1 MVQPEKSI
9 LPAKAFFL
17 NLLIYVVPPLVF
29 CIQMFFLWP
38 LEISTKIQVVL
49 SPGFFVHF
57 ILSVILPVIFWY
69 VVSAGVGKK
78 IKDEEDV
85 SKINRL
91 VSVYPR
97 ISILVPVILSISFSI
112 SVSLGL
118 KSSGVKTIASSVYTS
133 AIGSTFVFGLFIY
146 VFFIEK
152 FEEYLKWLPLTGK
165 NLSLKFSVRNISVSV
180 FSLLGTVMLILSVLF
195 FKNDEI
201 SMQVFFFTKLL
212 PVLSVCVL
220 CCLIEYASLG
230 KSVESRLAD
239 VVTLATSLS
248 RKNYN
253 INLIPVISRDEFGL
267 LAAELNNFYEITRK
281 IFLNFRESVKYI
293 KTVVDELFQDLSNS
307 QTAIEQ
313 INENVSQVKN
323 LSVEQ
328 SAGVE
333 ETKATVLQIVK
344 GLEKLNGN
352 IESQAASLTQSSA
365 SIEEMVANI
374 RSVSEILNQ
383 NSQSVAALEE
393 SSLKGQKLVLQAVE
407 ASNQIIN
414 ESAGLLE
421 ASSVIQAIA
430 SQTNLLAMN
439 AAIEAA
445 HAGEAGKGFAV
456 VADEIRKLAEESND
470 QGKVITQRLNN
481 LQNSI
486 NDIASATKDVEVQF
500 QEIFDKTN
508 AVKSQAAIINNA
520 MEEQTAGSGEVLTA
534 IHQINDI
541 TEDIRNESAQMLA
554 GGKNIAEEME
564 ILAKGIASINS
575 MMNTVLE
582 STEMIKS
589 GIRNQQGNS
598 ENTRNHIK
606 GIDGDISSF
615 NF

>member
-1 MVQPEKSI
+1 MVQPEKNI

>member
-1 MVQPEKSI
+1 MQPEKNI

-57 ILSVILPVIFWY
+57 ILSVIFPVILW
-69 VVSAGVGKK
+69 VLVSGSIRKEMNNEGG
-78 IKDEEDV
+78 I

-97 ISILVPVILSISFSI
+97 LSILLPIILGISFSFF
-112 SVSLGL
+112 VSMGL
-118 KSSGVKTIASSVYTS
+118 KSSGSSIITSAVYTS
-133 AIGSTFVFGLFIY
+133 SVGSTFVFGLFFY

-180 FSLLGTVMLILSVLF
+180 FSLLGTVLLILSVLF
-195 FKNDEI
+195 FKTDEV
-201 SMQVFFFTKLL
+201 SMLVFFFSKLL
-212 PVLSVCVL
+212 PVLGVCVL
-220 CCLIEYASLG
+220 CCLIEYVSLG
-230 KSVESRLAD
+230 KSVERRLAD
-239 VVTLATSLS
+239 VVTLASSLS
-248 RKNYN
+248 QRNYN
-253 INLIPVISRDEFGL
+253 MNLIPVISRDEFGL

-414 ESAGLLE
+414 ESEGLLE

-470 QGKVITQRLNN
+470 QGKGITQRLNN

-486 NDIASATKDVEVQF
+486 NDIAGATKDVEVQF

-582 STEMIKS
+582 SAEMITA
-589 GIRNQQGNS
+589 GIRNQQANS
-598 ENTRNHIK
+598 ENTRDHIK

>member
-1 MVQPEKSI
+1 MVQPEKNI

-133 AIGSTFVFGLFIY
+133 AMGSTFVFGLFFY

-195 FKNDEI
+195 FKTDEV

-230 KSVESRLAD
+230 KSVERRLAD

-248 RKNYN
+248 RKNFK
-253 INLIPVISRDEFGL
+253 IDMIPVVSRDEFGL

>member
-1 MVQPEKSI
+1 M
-9 LPAKAFFL
+9 
-17 NLLIYVVPPLVF
+17 
-29 CIQMFFLWP
+29 
-38 LEISTKIQVVL
+38 
-49 SPGFFVHF
+49 
-57 ILSVILPVIFWY
+57 
-69 VVSAGVGKK
+69 
-78 IKDEEDV
+78 
-85 SKINRL
+85 
-91 VSVYPR
+91 
-97 ISILVPVILSISFSI
+97 
-112 SVSLGL
+112 
-118 KSSGVKTIASSVYTS
+118 
-133 AIGSTFVFGLFIY
+133 
-146 VFFIEK
+146 
-152 FEEYLKWLPLTGK
+152 
-165 NLSLKFSVRNISVSV
+165 SV

-220 CCLIEYASLG
+220 CCLIEYASMG

-407 ASNQIIN
+407 ASNHIIN

-421 ASSVIQAIA
+421 ASSVIQTIA

-582 STEMIKS
+582 STEMITS

>member
-1 MVQPEKSI
+1 MVQPEKNI

-49 SPGFFVHF
+49 SPGFFAHF

-97 ISILVPVILSISFSI
+97 ISILIPVILSISFSI

>member
-1 MVQPEKSI
+1 MVQPEKNI

-97 ISILVPVILSISFSI
+97 ISILIPVILSISFSI

>member
-1 MVQPEKSI
+1 MVQPEKNI

-541 TEDIRNESAQMLA
+541 TEDIRDESAQMLA